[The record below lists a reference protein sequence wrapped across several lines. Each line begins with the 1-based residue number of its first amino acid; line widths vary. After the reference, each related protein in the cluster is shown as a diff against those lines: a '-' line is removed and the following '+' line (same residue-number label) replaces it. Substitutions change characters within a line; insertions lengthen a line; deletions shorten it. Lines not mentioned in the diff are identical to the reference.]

1 MRENQNKISDFE
13 NLGKIKNEYEKAEM
27 SKEQIEKMKER
38 MEEAKREKKNNCY
51 PGWAKAATAV
61 AAAAAVFIALP
72 NTSENIAY
80 AMSNIPLLGG
90 LVDVVTFRDYQ
101 YDNEGNNAN
110 IRVPELVAGDN
121 IDVVGTEDASGT
133 ENASSQAKENL
144 QKSTTEI
151 NQEIQTIT
159 DRLVKEFEH
168 NLENEEGYQEV
179 QVDSEVIA
187 TTDRYF
193 TLKLMCYQAAGS
205 GSQWNYFYTIDL
217 TTGERLALADL
228 FKDGADYITPIS
240 DEIKRQMREQME
252 ADENVMYWVDDTEIP
267 EWNFTEITDETS
279 FYINESGNIVI
290 SFNEGDVAPMYMGV
304 VEFEIPSDVVA
315 GILK

>member
-1 MRENQNKISDFE
+1 MRENQKKISDFE

-38 MEEAKREKKNNCY
+38 MQEAKREKKNGRY

-72 NTSENIAY
+72 NTSESIAY

-90 LVDVVTFRDYQ
+90 LVQVVTFRDYQ
-101 YDNEGNNAN
+101 YANENNNAS
-110 IRVPELVAGDN
+110 IHVPELAAGEN
-121 IDVVGTEDASGT
+121 IDIAGTEDT
-133 ENASSQAKENL
+133 EDSQAQENL
-144 QKSTTEI
+144 KKSTAEI

-159 DRLVKEFEH
+159 DNLVREFED
-168 NLENEEGYQEV
+168 NLAEQDGQDGMHQSVYVN
-179 QVDSEVIA
+179 SEVVA

-193 TLKLMCYQAAGS
+193 TLKLMCFQAAGS
-205 GSQWNYFYTIDL
+205 GSETDYYYTIDL

-240 DEIKRQMREQME
+240 DEIKRQMREQMKD
-252 ADENVMYWVDDTEIP
+252 DENVMYWVDNTEMP
-267 EWNFTEITDETS
+267 EWNFTGITDETS
-279 FYINESGNIVI
+279 FYINENGNIVI
-290 SFNEGDVAPMYMGV
+290 SFNEGDVAPMCMGV
-304 VEFEIPSDVVA
+304 VTFEIPSDVVA
-315 GILK
+315 EILK

>member
-1 MRENQNKISDFE
+1 MRENQKKISDFE

-38 MEEAKREKKNNCY
+38 MEEAKREKKNGRY

-72 NTSENIAY
+72 NTSQSIAY

-90 LVDVVTFRDYQ
+90 LVQVVTFRDYQ
-101 YDNEGNNAN
+101 YANENNNAN
-110 IRVPELVAGDN
+110 IHVPELAAGEN
-121 IDVVGTEDASGT
+121 IDIAGTEGTED
-133 ENASSQAKENL
+133 SQAKENL
-144 QKSTTEI
+144 KKSTAEI

-159 DRLVKEFEH
+159 DNLVKEFED
-168 NLENEEGYQEV
+168 NLAEQDGQDGLHQSVYVN
-179 QVDSEVIA
+179 SEVVA
-187 TTDRYF
+187 TTDQYF
-193 TLKLMCYQAAGS
+193 TLKLMCFQAAGS
-205 GSQWNYFYTIDL
+205 GSETDYYYTLDL

-240 DEIKRQMREQME
+240 DEIKRQMREQMKD
-252 ADENVMYWVDDTEIP
+252 DENVMYWVDDTEIP

-279 FYINESGNIVI
+279 FYINENGNIVI

-304 VEFEIPSDVVA
+304 VTFEIPSDVVA

>member
-1 MRENQNKISDFE
+1 MRENQKKISDFE

-38 MEEAKREKKNNCY
+38 MEEAKREKRNGRY

-110 IRVPELVAGDN
+110 IRVPELVAGEN

-252 ADENVMYWVDDTEIP
+252 SDENVMYWVDDTEIP

-290 SFNEGDVAPMYMGV
+290 SFNEGDVAPMFMGV